1 MSRIGGTP
9 LADDPASNALITQ
22 GAIAIPLHARMGLT
36 VLQRGRCSIV
46 SMELNDETRGAFD
59 GTVHGGMLATLA
71 DVTCALTTW
80 GNYDT
85 DGEVPVTTDL
95 HVRFFRQPRSG
106 PLTAEAQLVHAG
118 RRTLASEC
126 AIVDGEGRELARA
139 TATFMVVART

>member
-1 MSRIGGTP
+1 
-9 LADDPASNALITQ
+9 LADDSASNALITQ

-36 VLQRGRCSIV
+36 VLQRGRCSIA

-80 GNYDT
+80 GNYDA

-126 AIVDGEGRELARA
+126 SIVDGDGRELARA